1 MDYISKI
8 FIILTLSLIIYI
20 IKNDTALKKKKHEQY
35 EQYEQYLFNDEWGQ
49 FCDID

>member
-35 EQYEQYLFNDEWGQ
+35 EQYLFNDEWGQ